1 MSSRRAAEASWSIRH
16 ARQCMPEGGVLA
28 SRTVPASIWD
38 IPVTGITGD
47 TFTLDRYRGSVLLI
61 VNVASRCGYTPQY
74 HGLEDLYR
82 RHRAAGLVVLG
93 FPCNQFGQQEPGIES
108 DIAQFCSLT
117 YDVTFPLFTR
127 IDVNGPSAHPLYQLL
142 KASKKGVLG
151 TEAIKWNFT
160 KFLVDRSGAVVA
172 RFGSG
177 ETPAQIESSV
187 VAALSR

>member
-1 MSSRRAAEASWSIRH
+1 
-16 ARQCMPEGGVLA
+16 MPETGVLA
-28 SRTVPASIWD
+28 SRSVSASIWD
-38 IPVTGITGD
+38 IPVTGIAGD

-74 HGLEDLYR
+74 RGLEDLYR

-93 FPCNQFGQQEPGIES
+93 FPCNQFGNQEPGGES
-108 DIAQFCSLT
+108 DIAQFCSLI
-117 YDVTFPLFTR
+117 YDVTFPMFAR
-127 IDVNGPSAHPLYQLL
+127 IDVNGPSTHPLYQLL

-151 TEAIKWNFT
+151 TEAVKWNFT
-160 KFLVDRSGAVVA
+160 KFLVDRSGAVVE
-172 RFGSG
+172 RYGSG